1 MRDQIEFPY
10 VYRWAPK
17 VWGRLRGLDKK
28 GQACRVLVRGGRN
41 SALIEFQDGTQ
52 AVISRNALKRVSTL
66 VRPAG
71 GSPR

>member
-1 MRDQIEFPY
+1 MLDQIEFPY
-10 VYRWAPK
+10 LYRWAPK

-52 AVISRNALKRVSTL
+52 AVVSRNALKRVTAL
-66 VRPAG
+66 DRLAG
-71 GSPR
+71 GTPR